1 MAERQARQM
10 LQEKAKK
17 AEKAENTQKE
27 ITNLLSFK
35 KKHAYA

>member
-1 MAERQARQM
+1 MAERQAKQL
-10 LQEKAKK
+10 LQERARK